1 MKVLIISLVSLLTA
15 CGTGAM
21 RFYNPTTKASI
32 ECTGGLGWQAQEN
45 KDLCVRAA
53 MASGFQLSGQ

>member
-1 MKVLIISLVSLLTA
+1 MKILLITFLILLTG

-21 RFYNPTTKASI
+21 KFYNPVTKASI

-53 MASGFQLSGQ
+53 MGSGFQLSGQ